1 MSDEEKQNVESF
13 TMRPIIIS
21 LFLLAFSGLWV
32 MKEGMTLD
40 LYWHYFISIFVSF
53 ALLYY
58 SISLLIKTYESKFI
72 CDHDLDKKIGD
83 KHTGIRLMSWM
94 LVDMSFIYFSVSC
107 IAIWVYFKDEK
118 HQTPTLH

>member
-1 MSDEEKQNVESF
+1 MSEEEKQNVESF

-32 MKEGMTLD
+32 MQNGMTLD

-58 SISLLIKTYESKFI
+58 SISLLIKTYGSKFV
-72 CDHDLDKKIGD
+72 CDHDLADKIGD
-83 KHTGIRLMSWM
+83 KHTEIRTMSWV
-94 LVDMSFIYFSVSC
+94 LVGMSFTYFIVSFV
-107 IAIWVYFKDEK
+107 AIWAYYKDDK